1 MRVQVTRDNM
11 TLDLV
16 VWQAFGRQ
24 DAGVVEAALELNPG
38 IADLGAFLPVGTT
51 VELPEPQA
59 AKPPLRETVMLW
71 S

>member
-1 MRVQVTRDNM
+1 MRVQVRKDGM

-16 VWQAFGRQ
+16 VWQALDRL
-24 DAGVVEAALELNPG
+24 DPGVVEAVLALNPG
-38 IADLGAFLPVGTT
+38 IADLGAVLPVGTF

-59 AKPPLRETVMLW
+59 PQPRLRETVVLW